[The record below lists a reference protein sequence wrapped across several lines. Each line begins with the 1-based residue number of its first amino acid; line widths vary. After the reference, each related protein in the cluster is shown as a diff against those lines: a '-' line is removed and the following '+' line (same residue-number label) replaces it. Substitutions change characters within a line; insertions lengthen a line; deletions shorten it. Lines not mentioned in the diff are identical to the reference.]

1 MRLEQVEGVHVL
13 TMPPDEQ
20 VLNETTVT
28 AMAAALEEVTAHDG
42 PTALVL
48 TGEGKSFNQGLDLP
62 WLGTIGDGFVP
73 FIRSVH
79 ALFGRFY
86 QLDVPVIAAVNG
98 HAIAGGAMLAQ
109 CADVRIMRADRGWFR
124 LPEVELNLPFTT
136 VMDALLAAR
145 LPQPVQHR
153 LMVLGEQMGG
163 ADAAAAGVVD
173 QAVDGEHGPLEA
185 AMATAVQVARHRGPA
200 LRTIR
205 QVRYRALLDT
215 IEADADREDLY
226 AP

>member
-1 MRLEQVEGVHVL
+1 MRLDQVDGVHVL

-20 VLNETTVT
+20 VLNATTV
-28 AMAAALEEVTAHDG
+28 AAFGEALDAVSAHEG

-48 TGEGKSFNQGLDLP
+48 TGAGKSFNQGLDLP

-86 QLDVPVIAAVNG
+86 RLDVPVIAAING

-136 VMDALLAAR
+136 VMDALLGAR
-145 LPQPVQHR
+145 LPQPAQHR

-163 ADAAAAGVVD
+163 EDAAAAGVVD
-173 QAVDGEHGPLEA
+173 QAVEGEHGPLEA
-185 AMATAVQVARHRGPA
+185 AMAAAVMVARHRGPA
-200 LRTIR
+200 LQKIR
-205 QVRYRALLDT
+205 EVRYRDLLAT
-215 IEADADREDLY
+215 IDADAEREDLY